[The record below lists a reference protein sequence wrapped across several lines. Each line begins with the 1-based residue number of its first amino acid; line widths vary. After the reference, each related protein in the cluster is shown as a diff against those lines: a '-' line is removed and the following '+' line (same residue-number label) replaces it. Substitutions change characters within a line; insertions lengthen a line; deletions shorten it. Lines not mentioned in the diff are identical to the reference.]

1 MPKRANRDSSS
12 ERLEDPSGEDSQSS
26 SVFASRK
33 RRRLANAS
41 QLDLC
46 QEIFDGLRSHRSE
59 DGSFCEIFMR
69 LPSKRSNAEYYETI
83 KEPIDLARIQS
94 KIKADEYETVEQM
107 AADISLLIENTKSFY
122 PASTIEYSL
131 AVELREVFDKERQKI
146 LTLAAASN
154 VSTSSSVS
162 SSAAHRRARRGRI
175 SKREETDDDEVE
187 SASIAASEDS
197 HVAASETS
205 TTNLTTSTQRSAGA
219 CESVYEMFFASIVK
233 HKNEDG
239 RSLAPTFTYL
249 PSREIYPVYYAVI
262 KEPVDLRIIARRIQ
276 SGGYSSLDELEK
288 DFQLMARNAKTFNEP
303 KSAIYQDA
311 STLAKILKGKRSE
324 AEHPPVRTNKE
335 RGKRASRLSYNPHE
349 IVEEYAMLPDEIN
362 LKKSDDQQNKSVD
375 SEAEA
380 PVSAAEDEDDT
391 RATGNT
397 SQSCSSVP
405 SSPGKRKRGRPP
417 KNPQSTGTPSPSIPR
432 DSLSVASPPRISS
445 PISESSLSV
454 ALDTPQTTETSNCM
468 GTYTHGHS
476 AGVSRYRV
484 GTVRWRVAQVL
495 QAVLDAR
502 NEVGHL
508 MCTPFLRLPSRKIYP
523 DYYQEISNPIS
534 LADIKKKLKNN
545 VYPTL
550 NSLMADLELVF
561 KNAQQYNLED
571 SVIHRD
577 SLILQQVARKRY
589 NEMLSFQTTPTKR
602 VHLAE
607 LGADSGTSSLMS
619 GTSHASSPHITSDG
633 TPMRR
638 AGRRVLTAEQAK
650 MKRLQNLFN
659 TVYNFVA
666 EDGHR
671 PCDVFLHLPSREEY
685 SDYYKV
691 IPEPIDLTVIRRKM
705 EQNEYSAHQEMVSD
719 LRLMFNN
726 ARHYNEVGSNV
737 YNDAVTL
744 ERVVKKRLKSLGP
757 YQSSMIKRDVKVVD
771 QFGQTP
777 GVPVSCQGIKTAG
790 DAYQVPMNMVAP
802 PNAGPSGLHPNPQAQ
817 PGMPL
822 LQRVILELFQTV
834 REYQVNGRQLSTH
847 FMRLPT
853 RTELPTYYEFIKRP
867 IELQT
872 IAKQVVQMRYPDF
885 EEFVADLFLMF
896 DNACRFNEPNSQIY
910 SDALILHRVCLAKR
924 TAILNTFASH
934 LGIPPSVPPDVVTG
948 IRRLLT
954 NLHNAM
960 LTACDPDGRGL
971 VDSLIAGDGTEAAL
985 TSVTATRLAALHRA
999 VAAGC
1004 YRRLDRLQHDW
1015 LKILKRAR
1023 VGEGSGSSVN
1033 SPNPLPTMQ
1042 QRLDAAEL
1050 ARRWVRLRDELC
1062 HRQQRRSVIFPF
1074 TTSPQAA
1081 AAADSVG
1088 ALPSHLS
1095 LLSPAMTYTMAALDR
1110 ELTEEDATYK
1120 ISVYGDEQG
1129 EGTVPELCDGETE
1142 VTEVYVRTQPYHV
1155 GDYIYVEPLRP
1166 NVSHCHIGRIVRI
1179 TQKASSNHNQQA
1191 KNAPDSSELQS
1202 DIPSQSASD
1211 SATECSAPTSS
1222 TYKVFVAWYWRSSEA
1237 RPSRRRRLLTSEV
1250 FRTALIE
1257 VIPLGKLMG
1266 RCLVLPISQF
1276 IRFRPKNVDERDVF
1290 ICESQF
1296 SIKSQTFIKIRNWDI
1311 PTPVGIEMEP
1321 RPVPFVPTRL
1331 PPSEPLENALEQ
1343 VDTSIY
1349 TDVSYPLPRVH
1360 ESITSDDSAQTDDDI
1375 AYEQYVHQNGFL
1387 VKLGDFLYIPAAID
1401 SSERHIVR
1409 VDKLWKSVK
1418 QNVIFISGPW
1428 FIAPSAVEHLP
1439 TRVFY
1444 PKEVFL
1450 TSAEHATHALASAT
1464 GKCYILR
1471 PVDYC
1476 QARPT
1481 DFNEQDVYLC
1491 DCKYFEDEKVIRK
1504 LKKGLKKFQL
1514 SASAYEDEFY
1524 FFPQPICPRKEASP
1538 LLAQASPEPLAVE
1551 QLNRPA
1557 STALACVMAA
1567 STGNSMSQH
1576 VLSTM
1581 PAPVIADTNSNRVV
1595 DETVIR
1601 GTLPSSDVIAE
1612 SSSVTKEAS
1621 APTISIKVVE
1631 LDENASIAELDADRA
1646 RKKRKLRKPPSGYVL
1661 YAGEVRK
1668 RLLQERRDAPF
1679 GEISREV
1686 GLMWRQMPQSQRDFY
1701 ERKAKL
1707 IKRRM
1712 EEEELRV
1719 KLREQELARIQL
1731 QQQQQLASAA
1741 TATAMALDE
1750 RHTVSMLQ
1758 PHSAVPT
1765 LVGQPMSVQ
1774 PHMVVSAPTAPRH
1787 TIGAPSTPT
1796 AANVQF
1802 YQTPSGQVIQIVHTQ
1817 PAPNTNSSVGPTPG
1831 QPSNVTTAAT
1841 FSQVPFATLP
1851 PLSSGCALPPSG
1863 THQVL
1868 YQLSSQPGSM
1878 IPASSIGSG
1887 TPQSTYFHPQQQRI
1901 LVASNAGSTSA
1912 GTVTAVV
1919 GSGTHVPANI
1929 VSGSPTAPHTQI
1941 LLATT
1946 GAPTPNVGSVL
1957 PTHPLTHSQPNISLV
1972 SHASTGPPSSIV
1984 QPLVATGTPHE
1995 FTGHMQPHF
2004 QLVQQAHQPIYPT
2017 AVVSASTAHATS
2029 FVSSAQAPNL
2039 QITSSVQQQQLN
2051 RAPSPIFVSTPP
2063 RTSRVLHSEIYQRYI
2078 NRLRKNVQGGLSDW
2092 RTQLSVTPETGPTL
2106 PANVA
2111 NQLAGNFLANPQ
2123 NHAHH
2128 ASVTEAVWSLRDHLL
2143 EDALKIRLRYLNS
2156 VECL

>member
-1 MPKRANRDSSS
+1 
-12 ERLEDPSGEDSQSS
+12 
-26 SVFASRK
+26 
-33 RRRLANAS
+33 
-41 QLDLC
+41 
-46 QEIFDGLRSHRSE
+46 
-59 DGSFCEIFMR
+59 
-69 LPSKRSNAEYYETI
+69 
-83 KEPIDLARIQS
+83 
-94 KIKADEYETVEQM
+94 
-107 AADISLLIENTKSFY
+107 
-122 PASTIEYSL
+122 
-131 AVELREVFDKERQKI
+131 
-146 LTLAAASN
+146 
-154 VSTSSSVS
+154 
-162 SSAAHRRARRGRI
+162 
-175 SKREETDDDEVE
+175 
-187 SASIAASEDS
+187 
-197 HVAASETS
+197 
-205 TTNLTTSTQRSAGA
+205 
-219 CESVYEMFFASIVK
+219 
-233 HKNEDG
+233 
-239 RSLAPTFTYL
+239 
-249 PSREIYPVYYAVI
+249 
-262 KEPVDLRIIARRIQ
+262 
-276 SGGYSSLDELEK
+276 
-288 DFQLMARNAKTFNEP
+288 
-303 KSAIYQDA
+303 
-311 STLAKILKGKRSE
+311 
-324 AEHPPVRTNKE
+324 
-335 RGKRASRLSYNPHE
+335 
-349 IVEEYAMLPDEIN
+349 
-362 LKKSDDQQNKSVD
+362 
-375 SEAEA
+375 
-380 PVSAAEDEDDT
+380 
-391 RATGNT
+391 
-397 SQSCSSVP
+397 
-405 SSPGKRKRGRPP
+405 
-417 KNPQSTGTPSPSIPR
+417 
-432 DSLSVASPPRISS
+432 
-445 PISESSLSV
+445 
-454 ALDTPQTTETSNCM
+454 
-468 GTYTHGHS
+468 
-476 AGVSRYRV
+476 
-484 GTVRWRVAQVL
+484 
-495 QAVLDAR
+495 
-502 NEVGHL
+502 
-508 MCTPFLRLPSRKIYP
+508 
-523 DYYQEISNPIS
+523 
-534 LADIKKKLKNN
+534 
-545 VYPTL
+545 
-550 NSLMADLELVF
+550 
-561 KNAQQYNLED
+561 
-571 SVIHRD
+571 
-577 SLILQQVARKRY
+577 
-589 NEMLSFQTTPTKR
+589 
-602 VHLAE
+602 
-607 LGADSGTSSLMS
+607 
-619 GTSHASSPHITSDG
+619 
-633 TPMRR
+633 
-638 AGRRVLTAEQAK
+638 
-650 MKRLQNLFN
+650 
-659 TVYNFVA
+659 
-666 EDGHR
+666 
-671 PCDVFLHLPSREEY
+671 
-685 SDYYKV
+685 
-691 IPEPIDLTVIRRKM
+691 
-705 EQNEYSAHQEMVSD
+705 
-719 LRLMFNN
+719 
-726 ARHYNEVGSNV
+726 
-737 YNDAVTL
+737 
-744 ERVVKKRLKSLGP
+744 
-757 YQSSMIKRDVKVVD
+757 
-771 QFGQTP
+771 
-777 GVPVSCQGIKTAG
+777 QGIRTAG

-822 LQRVILELFQTV
+822 LQRVILELFQTI
-834 REYQVNGRQLSTH
+834 REYHINGRQLSTH

-1023 VGEGSGSSVN
+1023 VGEGSGGSVN

-1062 HRQQRRSVIFPF
+1062 HRQQRRCVIFPF

-1081 AAADSVG
+1081 ATADSVG

-1129 EGTVPELCDGETE
+1129 EGTLPELCGDESE
-1142 VTEVYVRTQPYHV
+1142 ATEVYVRTQPYHV
-1155 GDYIYVEPLRP
+1155 GDYVYVEPLRP
-1166 NVSHCHIGRIVRI
+1166 NVGHCHIGRIVRI
-1179 TQKASSNHNQQA
+1179 AQKTPSNQDHQT
-1191 KNAPDSSELQS
+1191 KNAADSSELQS
-1202 DIPSQSASD
+1202 DVPSQPTSD
-1211 SATECSAPTSS
+1211 SATECSAPTPS
-1222 TYKVFVAWYWRSSEA
+1222 TFKVFVAWYWRSSEA

-1257 VIPLGKLMG
+1257 AIPLGKLMG

-1296 SIKSQTFIKIRNWDI
+1296 SIKSQTFVKIRNWDI

-1349 TDVSYPLPRVH
+1349 TDVTYPLPRVY
-1360 ESITSDDSAQTDDDI
+1360 EASCIISGGLSIILDDPTRTDDDI
-1375 AYEQYVHQNGFL
+1375 VYEQYVHQNGFL

-1418 QNVIFISGPW
+1418 QNVIFVSGPW

-1464 GKCYILR
+1464 GKCYIMR

-1514 SASAYEDEFY
+1514 SVSAYEDEFY
-1524 FFPQPICPRKEASP
+1524 FFPQPMCPRKMLTGIASILVP
-1538 LLAQASPEPLAVE
+1538 TVDAGNFAV
-1551 QLNRPA
+1551 A
-1557 STALACVMAA
+1557 STFLDYTECAHL
-1567 STGNSMSQH
+1567 TGKTFAR
-1576 VLSTM
+1576 L
-1581 PAPVIADTNSNRVV
+1581 
-1595 DETVIR
+1595 
-1601 GTLPSSDVIAE
+1601 LPSSRPL
-1612 SSSVTKEAS
+1612 S
-1621 APTISIKVVE
+1621 
-1631 LDENASIAELDADRA
+1631 
-1646 RKKRKLRKPPSGYVL
+1646 RKLRKPPSGYVL

-1731 QQQQQLASAA
+1731 QQQQLASAA
-1741 TATAMALDE
+1741 TATAMTLDE

-1787 TIGAPSTPT
+1787 NIGASPTPA

-1802 YQTPSGQVIQIVHTQ
+1802 YQTPSGQVIQIVHAQ
-1817 PAPNTNSSVGPTPG
+1817 PAPSANSSVGPTPG
-1831 QPSNVTTAAT
+1831 QQSNVTTAAT
-1841 FSQVPFATLP
+1841 FSQAPFAALP
-1851 PLSSGCALPPSG
+1851 PLSSGCALPPGG

-1868 YQLSSQPGSM
+1868 YQLSSQPGTM
-1878 IPASSIGSG
+1878 VPASSIGSG

-1901 LVASNAGSTSA
+1901 LVASNAGSTSG

-1919 GSGTHVPANI
+1919 GSGAHVSANI
-1929 VSGSPTAPHTQI
+1929 VSGSPTTPHTQI

-1946 GAPTPNVGSVL
+1946 GGLTSNVASVL
-1957 PTHPLTHSQPNISLV
+1957 PTHPLTHSQPNISLM
-1972 SHASTGPPSSIV
+1972 SHASAGAPSSTV
-1984 QPLVATGTPHE
+1984 QPLVAPGAPHE
-1995 FTGHMQPHF
+1995 FTGHVQPHF
-2004 QLVQQAHQPIYPT
+2004 QLVQQTHQPIYPT
-2017 AVVSASTAHATS
+2017 AVVSASTAHATP

-2039 QITSSVQQQQLN
+2039 QITSSVQQQQIN

-2092 RTQLSVTPETGPTL
+2092 RSQLSVTPETAPNL